1 MMRRVTIATTVAI
14 SLFSSAAF
22 TQNPSQAQQSIPDFS
37 GVWTKPYIGVGP
49 PLSGPGPVR
58 YRSRAIALGDYT
70 NPILKPE
77 AAEVVKKHVKLSW
90 EGSPLRTRA
99 TSVGRKGYH
108 SFLGTLECKCCNSL
122 IELQF
127 FMIMIMRSAVCG

>member
-1 MMRRVTIATTVAI
+1 MRKFTIATTVAI

-22 TQNPSQAQQSIPDFS
+22 AQEPPDFS
-37 GVWTKPYIGVGP
+37 GVWTKPYIGVEP

-77 AAEVVKKHVKLSW
+77 AAEVVKKQGEIELG
-90 EGSPLRTRA
+90 GSPLRTRA
-99 TSVGRKGYH
+99 TSVGRKGYR
-108 SFLGTLECKCCNSL
+108 SFLGTLEYKCSNSL
-122 IELQF
+122 IKLQF